1 MFQEHRVS
9 VVVPAHNEELLIER
23 VVNTMPAFVD
33 HIIVVDDVSTD
44 RTAEK
49 LAALKTVHG
58 ERLVVIRH
66 AQNQGVGGA
75 IVTGYEAALAI
86 SAEKHLVAV
95 MAGDAQMDPEDLPK
109 LLAPCAR
116 GEVDYAKGNRLI
128 TGEAWQ
134 LIPRTRYLGNA
145 VLSLLT
151 KVASGYWHVA
161 DSQTGYTVVTGE
173 ALAILHLRRL
183 YPRYGFPNHLL
194 VELNN
199 YDFRVRDVPIRPVYN
214 VGEVSGIRLHKV
226 IPTISWLLFRCYFW
240 RMKEKY
246 IIRDFHPLIFFL
258 VFGMLLT
265 GFSLSLGAYLLYFR
279 LNYGPVS
286 PVGAIFAAVFFNSGV
301 QSILFALW
309 MDMERNKGLK
319 KRFLIVF
326 LDACKNASWN
336 DKMVPLAR

>member
-1 MFQEHRVS
+1 MFQDHRVS
-9 VVVPAHNEELLIER
+9 VVVPAHNEELLIDR
-23 VVNTMPAFVD
+23 VVNEMPAIVD
-33 HIIVVDDVSTD
+33 HVIVVDDTSSD
-44 RTAEK
+44 RTPEK
-49 LAALKTVHG
+49 LAALKAIHG
-58 ERLVVIRH
+58 DRLVVIRH
-66 AQNQGVGGA
+66 PTNQGVGGA
-75 IVTGYEAALAI
+75 IVTGYEAALKI
-86 SAEKHLVAV
+86 SGEKHLVAV
-95 MAGDAQMDPEDLPK
+95 MAGDAQMDPADLPK

-128 TGEAWQ
+128 TGQAWK

-151 KVASGYWHVA
+151 KIASGYWHVA
-161 DSQTGYTVVTGE
+161 DSQTGYTVVTAE
-173 ALAILHLRRL
+173 ALSVLQLRRL

-199 YDFRVRDVPIRPVYN
+199 YDFRVRDVPIKPVYN

-258 VFGMLLT
+258 TFGLLLA
-265 GFSLSLGAYLLYFR
+265 GGAFIFGLYLIYLR
-279 LNYGPVS
+279 MAGPVS
-286 PVGAIFAAVFFNSGV
+286 AVAAVFVAMSFTSGI

-309 MDMERNKGLK
+309 MDMERNKELK
-319 KRFLIVF
+319 
-326 LDACKNASWN
+326 
-336 DKMVPLAR
+336 